1 MRDRKR
7 SEICNRKAGHSFV
20 TPRIPPTVDHAIS
33 QATFLVR
40 NLVSFLAPPHRN
52 QHLQRPHRSRRLASP
67 RPPSPTSGAA
77 ARRCLRLR
85 KAIYGSD
92 KQAGPPRQTSR
103 PRFFERYLSLVRA
116 LEKRRARQ
124 SRRPPSRLTGRTPA
138 RPSTH
143 GRPTTSAINCQRQAV
158 GCFQRRG
165 APTLGERFQ
174 ERGARGLLN
183 ACLVRRV
190 IDRRSAS
197 KTWRPKMFEIGAVA
211 D

>member
-1 MRDRKR
+1 MSATSSQK
-7 SEICNRKAGHSFV
+7 
-20 TPRIPPTVDHAIS
+20 PTS
-33 QATFLVR
+33 CLP
-40 NLVSFLAPPHRN
+40 APTEPHLRRW
-52 QHLQRPHRSRRLASP
+52 QTARLA
-67 RPPSPTSGAA
+67 
-77 ARRCLRLR
+77 ARCQAL
-85 KAIYGSD
+85 GSD
-92 KQAGPPRQTSR
+92 KQAGPPRQMSR

-143 GRPTTSAINCQRQAV
+143 GRPTTSTIDCQRQAV

-165 APTLGERFQ
+165 DPTLGQRFQ

-183 ACLVRRV
+183 ARLVRRAV
-190 IDRRSAS
+190 DRRSAS